1 MTDQPSRRRTGGR
14 EARRAAREEATA
26 TSAPYLIR
34 TIPPYEI
41 MSEDG
46 LEMIE
51 RNADII
57 LEEVGIDFRDYP
69 SSLELLKNAGATI
82 DGERVRFPKGMCR
95 EIITNSAPTTYI
107 QHARNPVSYTHL
119 TLPTILLV

>member
-14 EARRAAREEATA
+14 EARRAAREET
-26 TSAPYLIR
+26 TTSSAPYLIR

-46 LEMIE
+46 LEIIE
-51 RNADII
+51 NNADII

-95 EIITNSAPTTYI
+95 EIVTKSAP
-107 QHARNPVSYTHL
+107 PSYRSVANAWRKL
-119 TLPTILLV
+119 